1 MTDSAPVPR
10 PSRYA
15 HELLTRFTDPE
26 SRFGPLPI
34 WWWSGATITREELR
48 RQMGQM
54 VSQGIRQA
62 VVMCLAPTGPMF
74 GSLADDPPFL
84 SPRWL
89 ALLDTACAD
98 AEELGFSLWMYDQ
111 IGFSGANFQGRLT
124 ADRPEFAG
132 LALHRSTVRC
142 AGDEETVLAPPEG
155 HTALAAYAEVEAGDG
170 VSGAGGA
177 ASRVQVPLTRG
188 TARWSGAPAR
198 ITLVHSGTRGFDY
211 FGEDACAALLDQ
223 VHGTLERRVGHWFG
237 RAIGGFFQDELPAMP
252 TWGGDFAETFT
263 ARYGYD
269 PLPRLWALWDDGTE
283 DAAGDGPD
291 AAEAARFRRDYHA
304 HRARLGRRGFFD
316 RLDAWFARHGLIC
329 GFDQPSPAREGDPN
343 GGVQVYGDYL
353 ATHTGYGAPGSDHW
367 GDPKTHSSL
376 AHARGHERTWIEAF
390 HSTGWG
396 GTLEETYD
404 WLAPLL
410 RRGANLYDPHAV
422 YYSTA
427 GGWWEWAAPSTCW
440 RQPYWPS
447 YHVFSGAVARLCSV
461 LTAGTHVC
469 DTVLLSPTTT
479 AQAYQRLDGP
489 LGPARTAAA
498 VYHRLNGR
506 SSWYAEERGLLERA
520 GIDHDVLDET
530 TLASGTLVT
539 DGTDSVGGT
548 DSTGGTDGAGLRVG
562 DETYRTVILPPVRAL
577 HVRAA
582 RTLVRFAAAGGRV
595 ICVGRPPELF
605 LGEEPDPSQDT
616 AAEAFGAALARGAFV
631 LAETADQV
639 PEAVASGPVRVR
651 ADAPFLLR
659 RHGDCH
665 VLTLVAHDER
675 SGTEAPVVSL
685 DTGDWW
691 TGGFPWE
698 EYWEQLRT
706 TGYRF
711 RPPGAR
717 RARVRVTG
725 LGPDRPRAQRW
736 DPGTGHRTDLPVT
749 PAPDGEWLLDLGFED
764 GPVALVVLAPA
775 LPVPTRA
782 PLGEERDSLPVDGP
796 WTALAT
802 STLDN
807 SRGDLAAADRTGIL
821 PIEVW
826 RMDHLTD
833 GYGGGYG
840 AGRSNDRGRGD
851 GAGRGNGMGRSNGV
865 GKGRGAG
872 PVPGA
877 AAPWRPVVAGYGPF
891 ALVRGPWTG
900 AEPPADGWRPAQ
912 WSLSRGIRNDPA
924 HAEALGP
931 KGYVPEEFLDWRRV
945 PAGGRVAVRTHLA
958 LPDRDGLYLAVGAN
972 AARRITVDGAPV
984 TVRDS
989 GYQSFSLLPV
999 RAAGRTVELEIE
1011 LEAVVEGPVRASFAV
1026 VRGPL
1031 AYRRPAW
1038 LEAADDTAAVV
1049 GESRDLTFR
1058 TRLDALPPDCTIQ
1071 VGSDGPCGVFVNG
1084 VEIGRQGDFN
1094 PYPGHREIRIHPYE
1108 IRDRLRIGENTVVLR
1123 VTRAGSAAGS
1133 AAGSSEGSP
1142 PPAPTAVV
1150 LDSPPRLR
1158 GGLGWISGPGWRA
1171 FREDERVPLRSRLA
1185 SPRDPRFACVWA
1197 RPHPLPG
1204 AHWLEPAAAPGG
1216 VVEPLVPD
1224 LSPGGGR
1231 TEWLRLTAPLGTT
1244 SLSVPTSLPTTV
1256 VVAGEEYAMEAGRV
1270 VLRRP
1275 LAAGTPVYLRITATD
1290 GRRGGAL
1297 LDTAVT
1303 AEVAEAAAPLASW
1316 EELGLRSLGGE
1327 VRYRTTVCAPE
1338 RWFRHTTTAAAGTD
1352 GGRVLL
1358 DLGEVRGCADVTV
1371 NGTLTGRLVW
1381 SPWTSDV
1388 TDALRPG
1395 ENRIEI
1401 VVRGTLAGYLD
1412 DASPTGAVVAGQI
1425 RTGLFGPVRLVR
1437 HAREPASV
1445 TTGP

>member
-10 PSRYA
+10 PSRHA

-26 SRFGPLPI
+26 PRFGPLPI

-48 RQMGQM
+48 RQMGRM

-132 LALHRSTVRC
+132 LALHRSTALC
-142 AGDEETVLAPPEG
+142 PEGAQTVLAPPEG
-155 HTALAAYAEVEAGDG
+155 HTALAAYARTGQGDG
-170 VSGAGGA
+170 AP
-177 ASRVQVPLTRG
+177 RVPVPLTGG
-188 TARWSGAPAR
+188 TARWSGPPAR
-198 ITLVHSGTRGFDY
+198 LTLVHSGTRGFDY
-211 FGEDACAALLDQ
+211 FGEEACAALLDQ
-223 VHGTLERRVGHWFG
+223 VHGTLERHVGHWFG

-252 TWGGDFAETFT
+252 TWGRDFAETFT
-263 ARYGYD
+263 AWYGYD
-269 PLPRLWALWDDGTE
+269 PLPRLWALWEDG
-283 DAAGDGPD
+283 AGDGTDDD
-291 AAEAARFRRDYHA
+291 AAARFRRDYHA

-329 GFDQPSPAREGDPN
+329 GFDQPSPAREGDPS

-353 ATHTGYGAPGSDHW
+353 ATHAGYGAPGSDHW
-367 GDPKTHSSL
+367 GDPKPHSSL

-461 LTAGTHVC
+461 LTAGSHVC

-489 LGPARTAAA
+489 LGPARDAAA

-530 TLASGTLVT
+530 TLAAGTVDT
-539 DGTDSVGGT
+539 DGGP
-548 DSTGGTDGAGLRVG
+548 GLRVG
-562 DETYRTVILPPVRAL
+562 DETYRTVVLPSVRAL

-595 ICVGRPPELF
+595 ICVGRPPDLF
-605 LGEEPDPSQDT
+605 LDEEAAGCAEGADPHEGTPGPYGGASDLSGETSAPHGDT
-616 AAEAFGAALARGAFV
+616 AARAFAAALARGAFV
-631 LAETADQV
+631 RAETAEQV
-639 PEAVASGPVRVR
+639 ACSVASGPVRVR

-665 VLTLVAHDER
+665 VLTLIAHDER
-675 SGTEAPVVSL
+675 SGTAAPVVPL
-685 DTGDWW
+685 DADGWW

-698 EYWEQLRT
+698 EYWERLRT

-711 RPPGAR
+711 RPAGPR
-717 RARVRVTG
+717 RARVRVAG
-725 LGPDRPRAQRW
+725 LDRPRAQRW
-736 DPGTGHRTDLPVT
+736 APATGDRTELEVART
-749 PAPDGEWLLDLGFED
+749 PDGQWLLDVGFED
-764 GPVALVVLAPA
+764 GPVTLVVLAGA
-775 LPVPTRA
+775 LPAPTRE
-782 PLGEERDSLPVDGP
+782 PLGDESDSLPVDGP

-807 SRGDLAAADRTGIL
+807 SGGDLAAADRTGVL

-826 RMDHLTD
+826 RMDHLSD
-833 GYGGGYG
+833 GDGRGGGDRAGRRGG
-840 AGRSNDRGRGD
+840 AGDR
-851 GAGRGNGMGRSNGV
+851 A
-865 GKGRGAG
+865 AA
-872 PVPGA
+872 VPGP

-900 AEPPADGWRPAQ
+900 AEPPVDGWRPAQ

-924 HAEALGP
+924 HADSLGP

-945 PAGGRVAVRTHLA
+945 PAGGRVAVRTHLT

-972 AARRITVDGAPV
+972 AARRVTVDGTPV
-984 TVRDS
+984 TVRGS
-989 GYQSFSLLPV
+989 GYQSVGLLPA

-1011 LEAVVEGPVRASFAV
+1011 LEAAVDGPVRASFAV

-1031 AYRRPAW
+1031 SYRRPAW
-1038 LEAADDTAAVV
+1038 LEAADDSAAVV
-1049 GESRDLTFR
+1049 GETRDLTFHA
-1058 TRLDALPPDCTIQ
+1058 RLDALPPDCTVQ

-1084 VEIGRQGDFN
+1084 VEVGRQGDFN
-1094 PYPGHREIRIHPYE
+1094 PYPGHREIRLHPYD
-1108 IRDRLRIGENTVVLR
+1108 IRDRLRLGENTVVLR
-1123 VTRAGSAAGS
+1123 VSRAGPATGAA
-1133 AAGSSEGSP
+1133 EGA

-1150 LDSPPRLR
+1150 LDSRPTPR
-1158 GGLGWISGPGWRA
+1158 GGLGWLSGPGWRA
-1171 FREDERVPLRSRLA
+1171 YRDGERVPLRTRLA
-1185 SPRDPRFACVWA
+1185 SPRDPRFVCLWA

-1224 LSPGGGR
+1224 LSPDGGR

-1244 SLSVPTSLPTTV
+1244 SLGVPTSLPTTV
-1256 VVAGEEYAMEAGRV
+1256 LVAGKEYATVGGRV
-1270 VLRRP
+1270 ALGRP
-1275 LAAGTPVYLRITATD
+1275 LDAGTPVYLRITATD

-1303 AEVAEAAAPLASW
+1303 AQVAETTAPLVSW

-1327 VRYRTTVCAPE
+1327 VRYRTTVRAPE
-1338 RWFRHTTTAAAGTD
+1338 RWFRHTAAGTD

-1371 NGTLTGRLVW
+1371 NGTLTAQLVW

-1395 ENRIEI
+1395 ENRVEV

-1412 DASPTGAVVAGQI
+1412 DASPTGAVAAGQL

-1437 HAREPASV
+1437 HTRAPAPA
-1445 TTGP
+1445 TTGSGR